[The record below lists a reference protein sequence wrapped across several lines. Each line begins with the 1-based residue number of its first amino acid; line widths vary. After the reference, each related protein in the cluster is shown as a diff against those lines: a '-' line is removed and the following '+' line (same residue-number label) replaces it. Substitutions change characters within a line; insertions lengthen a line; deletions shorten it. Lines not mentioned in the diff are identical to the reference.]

1 MKYSITLFLLLMLIV
16 SCSEDTPSSEQE
28 SKDSE
33 QNSTQSSGL
42 VEYVW
47 KDEEKQEA
55 MDNCLNSGNETE
67 FCSCSVEILTSLF
80 TYEEFYDFD
89 KQIRDKK
96 QPSPEMASRMIEMS
110 KRVYS
115 SCK

>member
-1 MKYSITLFLLLMLIV
+1 MSSYAIV
-16 SCSEDTPSSEQE
+16 QASGKQFWIEEQ
-28 SKDSE
+28 K
-33 QNSTQSSGL
+33 
-42 VEYVW
+42 
-47 KDEEKQEA
+47 
-55 MDNCLNSGNETE
+55 
-67 FCSCSVEILTSLF
+67 
-80 TYEEFYDFD
+80 FYDFD